1 MAMNAVIRDLTPYA
15 GQICGAIARE
25 AGDDAAQE
33 TLIAVM
39 RALPGLRDPAALHGW
54 VRRIAIR
61 EAVRVARRHD
71 REVPTEDLPV
81 KEEFLPDVD
90 LAMDVDRT
98 LAALSPGQ
106 RALLVLRD
114 LEGVPETSLAAY
126 LDVPQGTV
134 KSRVHRARAAF
145 RRRWVR

>member
-1 MAMNAVIRDLTPYA
+1 M
-15 GQICGAIARE
+15 IARE

-61 EAVRVARRHD
+61 EAVRVARRQN

-81 KEEFLPDVD
+81 KEEFLADVD
-90 LAMDVDRT
+90 LVMDVDRR
-98 LAALSPGQ
+98 LAAISPGQ
-106 RALLVLRD
+106 RAPSSC
-114 LEGVPETSLAAY
+114 GTSKAFPRPHSGPY
-126 LDVPQGTV
+126 LDVSQGTV
-134 KSRVHRARAAF
+134 KSCVRRARAAF